1 MATARIRFAS
11 ARDVFEAFP
20 TASDDLEAKPTDEP
34 PLAFVKALMRSDT
47 PEDAVGFCAYMLPRR
62 EAVWWACQ
70 CVRTLNSARTSAE
83 DKAIAAAEDW
93 VREPEEERRRTAL
106 DLGSESDRSAPAT
119 WAALAAGWSG
129 GSMTPSDQPAAPCPP
144 HLTAK
149 AVRAAVLTALA
160 RVPVKERSERM
171 KTCLEEALRLV
182 GEEPARKRL

>member
-1 MATARIRFAS
+1 MSRLRFSS

-20 TASDDLEAKPTDEP
+20 TAHDDLEAKPTDQP
-34 PLAFVKALMRSDT
+34 PLVFLEALMESDT
-47 PEDAVGFCAYMLPRR
+47 PEDAVAFCAYLLPRR

-70 CVRTLNSARTSAE
+70 CVRELNSSRNPAE
-83 DKAIAAAEDW
+83 DKALAAAEDW

-106 DLGSESDRSAPAT
+106 DTGSDSDRNAPAT

-129 GSMTPSDQPAAPCPP
+129 GSMTPVDQPPAPCPP

-160 RVPVKERSERM
+160 RVPVKQR
-171 KTCLEEALRLV
+171 
-182 GEEPARKRL
+182 